1 MENNKETELI
11 KKFYREP
18 IFDYSENKIKVQTL
32 EWDITHDSRNKL
44 IVRAFGVTEK
54 SESIVINITNF
65 NPFFYIKVP
74 EYFTDSY
81 IPLILDHL
89 KSKLPRNL
97 KNGIVYDSCSII
109 SSKSFFGYSETP
121 NRFLKLVFSSDLTK
135 KECQKRL
142 NYQIF
147 LGRKRIKFELFETK
161 IESILRFFHVTGIQP
176 SGILTVEN
184 FDLVETR
191 NAFTQLEIKT
201 NIFNILKFDSETRFK
216 ILQVSFDIETYSID
230 DTFPKPTIPENVI
243 THIGTKWTWSNEQ
256 KSHLSY
262 LVSLNSDKI
271 KDSDIIHF
279 IFDSEKK
286 LLENFIENFRKL
298 DPDIIYHYNGDSF
311 DWNFIAVRC
320 QKYNLDLNISKI
332 KFEPALIKKTSFSSS
347 AYGTTRY
354 NRLIIPGRVNFDILI
369 FMQREFKENSY
380 KLNDICMKYL
390 GKEKD
395 PITVSDIFNSYRD
408 SNKDLSK
415 KVGFYCL
422 QDSLLPQLLVD
433 HFYILE
439 NQIGMSNVTF
449 VPFTFLFTQGQEIK
463 AFSQIL
469 NKTLSKGYIVPD
481 FFETKT
487 DEKFTGATVMTP
499 ETGGYFDYPVAV
511 LDFEGLYPS
520 IMMAHNLCYSSY
532 IKDNVNVNFECEI
545 KKFEWTDTHGSHSY
559 LFAQN
564 TDSVLPELLLEL
576 KTSRNVAKK
585 LKKESTGILK
595 VIYDKRQLAYKVSM
609 NSIYG
614 FLSAFKMHC
623 KPIGATVTFIGREMI
638 KDTASAVIKHYPKS
652 TVIYGDSV
660 AEGTPVLVKIDD
672 IIHILSINELG
683 NGYNWKNCTD
693 SDKEYIELK
702 DVFSW
707 TETGWTKC
715 HRVIRHKL
723 CSSKQMTRILTH
735 SGLVDVTDDHSLLK
749 NNGET
754 ISPKKLKV
762 GDSLLH
768 NKPLENKIDLNL
780 FSEEESQI
788 MGFFF
793 GDGSCGIYGQKS
805 SWALNN
811 SDMSLLL
818 IYKNLCE
825 KVYPDYEWTI
835 LDTIKSS
842 HVYKLVPKK
851 KKLKLK
857 DFINNY
863 RTLMYKNDAKII
875 PVGILNGSMNIRE
888 KFSKGLYD
896 SDGDKNCSRID
907 QKNQISCAMLYYL
920 YCSLGNNVSVN
931 DRHDKLD
938 IFRITFSK
946 NKGRKDPCKVKKISI
961 LEKKSEYVYDLTTE
975 NNHFQAGIGSIIVH
989 NTDSVFVNFKENKE
1003 NTEKLGKEA
1012 AKLISKIFKNPINLE
1027 YEKFYFPFIMLSKK
1041 RYLGIKYENGPN
1053 GKMDSKGLVINR
1065 RDSSDLLKK
1074 VYNGII
1080 DLLMNFKKEEAI
1092 GYITEQIKSLRNG
1105 QFDLN
1110 DLQITKTY
1118 KRTDYVNQNLPH
1130 IVIAKRME
1138 SRGQSVNINDRINYL
1153 FIENGSKKNDPQY
1166 KRIEEFQF
1174 ALENGI
1180 KPDIE
1185 YYIDKQLK
1193 NSIIDILSAVI
1204 GVDAAKGVFG
1214 EKAKVV
1220 KPKKD
1225 FFK

>member
-32 EWDITHDSRNKL
+32 EWDITHDNRNKL

-230 DTFPKPTIPENVI
+230 NTFPKPTIPENVI

-354 NRLIIPGRVNFDILI
+354 NRLIIPGRINFDILI

-408 SNKDLSK
+408 LNKDLSK

-439 NQIGMSNVTF
+439 NQIGMSNVTL

-532 IKDNVNVNFECEI
+532 IKDNLNFECEI

-660 AEGTPVLVKIDD
+660 AEGTPVLVKIDKVVQK
-672 IIHILSINELG
+672 ILIETLSDKE
-683 NGYNWKNCTD
+683 WKKCTD

-707 TETGWTKC
+707 TETRWTKC
-715 HRVIRHKL
+715 YRIIRHMYPVKDLAFVDNYLGKL
-723 CSSKQMTRILTH
+723 YCTPE
-735 SGLVDVTDDHSLLK
+735 HSLLDSNGNIIHSK
-749 NNGET
+749 N
-754 ISPKKLKV
+754 V
-762 GDSLLH
+762 
-768 NKPLENKIDLNL
+768 
-780 FSEEESQI
+780 
-788 MGFFF
+788 
-793 GDGSCGIYGQKS
+793 
-805 SWALNN
+805 
-811 SDMSLLL
+811 
-818 IYKNLCE
+818 
-825 KVYPDYEWTI
+825 
-835 LDTIKSS
+835 
-842 HVYKLVPKK
+842 
-851 KKLKLK
+851 
-857 DFINNY
+857 NY
-863 RTLMYKNDAKII
+863 RTELLYRDYTQTID
-875 PVGILNGSMNIRE
+875 VHGEGSRT
-888 KFSKGLYD
+888 L
-896 SDGDKNCSRID
+896 
-907 QKNQISCAMLYYL
+907 
-920 YCSLGNNVSVN
+920 
-931 DRHDKLD
+931 
-938 IFRITFSK
+938 
-946 NKGRKDPCKVKKISI
+946 KDPKENGCEFV
-961 LEKKSEYVYDLTTE
+961 YVYDLTTE

-1174 ALENGI
+1174 ALENDI